1 LVKASY
7 KEGGMDKDKLKY
19 HRDKLLEMRRSLIE
33 KLNEKYNEAMGLGA
47 DGSQDSADEA
57 YNLYNKN
64 LMLGRV
70 ETDALKLRLVE
81 QALQRIDSG
90 TYGICIECE
99 EDIEDKRL
107 EYVPFARYCTDCKS
121 ELEKKGLIK
130 M

>member
-1 LVKASY
+1 
-7 KEGGMDKDKLKY
+7 MDKEKLNY
-19 HRDKLLEMRRSLIE
+19 HRTKLLEMRRDLID
-33 KLNEKYNEAMGLGA
+33 KLNAKYNEAMGGLGG
-47 DGSQDSADEA
+47 DGTQDSADEA

-70 ETDALKLRLVE
+70 ETDALKLRLIE
-81 QALQRIDSG
+81 QALQRIDAA
-90 TYGICIECE
+90 TYGVCIECE
-99 EDIEDKRL
+99 EDIEPKRL

>member
-1 LVKASY
+1 ME
-7 KEGGMDKDKLKY
+7 KEKLRY
-19 HRDKLLEMRRSLIE
+19 NREKLLEMRRNLIT
-33 KLNEKYNEAMGLGA
+33 KLNERYNEAMGLGG
-47 DGSQDSADEA
+47 DGTQDSADEA

-70 ETDALKLRLVE
+70 ETDALKLRLIE
-81 QALQRIDSG
+81 QALQRIDAA
-90 TYGICIECE
+90 TYGVCIECE
-99 EDIEDKRL
+99 EDIEEKRL

>member
-1 LVKASY
+1 
-7 KEGGMDKDKLKY
+7 MDPKKTEIYRERLLKMKKD
-19 HRDKLLEMRRSLIE
+19 LLESLKSRYE
-33 KLNEKYNEAMGLGA
+33 EAISLGEDN
-47 DGSQDSADEA
+47 DGKDSADEA

-81 QALQRIDSG
+81 QALKRLEEG
-90 TYGICIECE
+90 TYGVCIECG
-99 EDIEDKRL
+99 EDIEEKRL

-121 ELEKKGLIK
+121 ELEKKGVIR